1 MNATQ
6 RRLEGKVALI
16 VGAGQTPGPK
26 MGNGR
31 ATALLFAREGAQVL
45 AADQNIASAEETVA
59 LIQSEG
65 GSAAAVETD
74 VTDESSIQRAVH
86 DCTQRW
92 NRLDILHNNVG
103 ISVAG
108 GDAPVTEITVEA
120 FDRIMAVNLRSVV
133 LACKHA
139 LPIMRD
145 QGSGVILTISSI
157 AALVILY
164 SSAQAGSIRIG
175 TEGAYPPWN
184 AKDESGKLI
193 GFEVELA
200 GWLCIYMKA
209 DCTLV
214 EQDWDGMIPG
224 LIMRKYD
231 AIMAGMS
238 ITDERMKTIN
248 FSQGYAD
255 EVASLAVMK
264 GSSLEGMDTPKAIN
278 LSTGGGAAKKA
289 LKTLTA
295 ALAGKTIGVQTA
307 TIHQNFLESG
317 DVGNV
322 KVRTYKTQDEVNLDL
337 AAGRIDAALA
347 AAVAFTDYAEKS
359 GKPVVLV
366 GPTFSG
372 GAFGNGVGVG
382 IRKADTQLLEDFNK
396 AIDSA
401 RKSGKISEL
410 AIRWFGFDASM

>member
-1 MNATQ
+1 M
-6 RRLEGKVALI
+6 K
-16 VGAGQTPGPK
+16 
-26 MGNGR
+26 
-31 ATALLFAREGAQVL
+31 
-45 AADQNIASAEETVA
+45 NIFKFF
-59 LIQSEG
+59 L
-65 GSAAAVETD
+65 
-74 VTDESSIQRAVH
+74 
-86 DCTQRW
+86 
-92 NRLDILHNNVG
+92 
-103 ISVAG
+103 
-108 GDAPVTEITVEA
+108 
-120 FDRIMAVNLRSVV
+120 
-133 LACKHA
+133 
-139 LPIMRD
+139 
-145 QGSGVILTISSI
+145 SSI
-157 AALVILY
+157 AALAIFF
-164 SSAQAGSIRIG
+164 SSAQADSIRIG

-184 AKDESGKLI
+184 SKDASGNLI
-193 GFEVELA
+193 GFEVDLAKELCA
-200 GWLCIYMKA
+200 IMKHE
-209 DCTLV
+209 CTIV

-224 LIMRKYD
+224 LIMRKFD

-264 GSSLEGMDTPKAIN
+264 GSDLEGMDTPEGIN
-278 LSTGGGAAKKA
+278 LSLGGSDVKSA

-317 DVGNV
+317 DVGSV

-359 GKPVVLV
+359 GKDVVLV

-382 IRKADTQLLEDFNK
+382 IRKDDTALLSDFNK
-396 AIDSA
+396 AINKA
-401 RKSGKISEL
+401 RKNGKISEL
-410 AIRWFGFDASM
+410 AIKWFGFDASM

>member
-1 MNATQ
+1 M
-6 RRLEGKVALI
+6 K
-16 VGAGQTPGPK
+16 
-26 MGNGR
+26 
-31 ATALLFAREGAQVL
+31 
-45 AADQNIASAEETVA
+45 NIYKFFLS
-59 LIQSEG
+59 
-65 GSAAAVETD
+65 
-74 VTDESSIQRAVH
+74 
-86 DCTQRW
+86 
-92 NRLDILHNNVG
+92 
-103 ISVAG
+103 SVA
-108 GDAPVTEITVEA
+108 
-120 FDRIMAVNLRSVV
+120 
-133 LACKHA
+133 A
-139 LPIMRD
+139 LMIFF
-145 QGSGVILTISSI
+145 
-157 AALVILY
+157 
-164 SSAQAGSIRIG
+164 SSAQADSIRIG

-200 GWLCIYMKA
+200 NWLCIYMKA

-359 GKPVVLV
+359 GKAVVLV

-382 IRKADTQLLEDFNK
+382 IRKDDTALLKRFNA
-396 AIDSA
+396 AINQA

-410 AIRWFGFDASM
+410 AIKWFGFDASM

>member
-1 MNATQ
+1 MN
-6 RRLEGKVALI
+6 KI
-16 VGAGQTPGPK
+16 VK
-26 MGNGR
+26 LFLSMFVSMVLLS
-31 ATALLFAREGAQVL
+31 TAVL
-45 AADQNIASAEETVA
+45 AD
-59 LIQSEG
+59 
-65 GSAAAVETD
+65 
-74 VTDESSIQRAVH
+74 
-86 DCTQRW
+86 
-92 NRLDILHNNVG
+92 
-103 ISVAG
+103 
-108 GDAPVTEITVEA
+108 
-120 FDRIMAVNLRSVV
+120 
-133 LACKHA
+133 K
-139 LPIMRD
+139 
-145 QGSGVILTISSI
+145 
-157 AALVILY
+157 
-164 SSAQAGSIRIG
+164 IRIG

-184 AKDESGKLI
+184 AKDETGKLI

-200 GWLCIYMKA
+200 VELCKIMGH
-209 DCTLV
+209 DCTIV

-264 GSSLEGMDTPKAIN
+264 GSDLEGMDTPKAIN
-278 LSTGGGAAKKA
+278 LSTGGKDVKSA

-317 DVGNV
+317 DVGSV

-359 GKPVVLV
+359 GKDVVLV
-366 GPTFSG
+366 GPTFAG
-372 GAFGNGVGVG
+372 GAFGNGFGVG
-382 IRKADTQLLEDFNK
+382 IRKDDTQLLKDFNK
-396 AIDSA
+396 AINTA

-410 AIRWFGFDASM
+410 AIKWFGFDASM